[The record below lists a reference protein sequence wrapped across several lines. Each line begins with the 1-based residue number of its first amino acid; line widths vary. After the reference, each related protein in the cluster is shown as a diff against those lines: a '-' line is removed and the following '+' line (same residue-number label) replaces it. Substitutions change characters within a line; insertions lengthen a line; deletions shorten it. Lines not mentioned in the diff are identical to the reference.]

1 MGSGK
6 ALYPLLGV
14 GSFFLMF
21 WIGACVGRS
30 RGIPILAMLAV
41 GLVSGAAAVAL
52 VVQLE
57 RQDPGR

>member
-6 ALYPLLGV
+6 VLYPLLGV
-14 GSFFLMF
+14 GSFVLLF
-21 WIGACVGRS
+21 WIGVSVGQS
-30 RGIPILAMLAV
+30 LGLPILAMLAV

-57 RQDPGR
+57 RQDLER